1 MIPEHERKSGV
12 FSMTIYDIAE
22 IAGVSA
28 STVSRVINNRPGVG
42 ASTRQKVL
50 KLMDSYN
57 YSPNAIARGLVNRSS
72 KTIGILV
79 ADIRN
84 IHHTEGAYYIERELI
99 AQGYCCI
106 ILNTGN
112 ADEDKVNAIEILCRR
127 RVEGVVMMGSIFQC
141 EVVAEAI
148 ARCMSDIPVA
158 IVNGWLDMPNVYGVL
173 SDEMGGVVS
182 CVEHLISRGH
192 KKIAF
197 VCDEPYNPSNTLKE
211 KGYLACAD
219 RLDINLKEWSYHT
232 ENSLKGGADATLRVL
247 ADHPEVDAVI
257 YAVDLLAVS
266 GLQVLHEKNIPVP
279 DQIAVVGINDS
290 TYARICTPPLTS
302 LDNKRM
308 DASVMAA
315 RILVD
320 HIAGKK
326 TANRVMLLPDLVVRK
341 SS

>member
-1 MIPEHERKSGV
+1 
-12 FSMTIYDIAE
+12 MTIYDIAK

-28 STVSRVINNRPGVG
+28 STVSRVINNKPGVG
-42 ASTRQKVL
+42 AETRQKIM
-50 KLMDSYN
+50 KLLENYN
-57 YSPNAIARGLVNRSS
+57 YAPNAIARGLVSRSS

-84 IHHTEGAYYIERELI
+84 IHHIDGAYYIERELI

-112 ADEDKVNAIEILCRR
+112 EDTDKVNAIEILHRR

-141 EVVAEAI
+141 KEVERAI
-148 ARCMSDIPVA
+148 ARYMSDIPVA
-158 IVNGWLDMPNVYGVL
+158 IVNGWLDLPNVYGIL

-192 KKIAF
+192 KKVAF
-197 VCDEPYNPSNTLKE
+197 VCDQPSNPSNTLKE
-211 KGYLACAD
+211 QGYFSCAEK
-219 RLDINLKEWSYHT
+219 LEMALKDWEYRT
-232 ENSLKGGADATLRVL
+232 ENTLEGGEEATRRILK
-247 ADHPEVDAVI
+247 DHPDVEGIV
-257 YAVDLLAVS
+257 YAVDLLAVG
-266 GLQVLHEKNIPVP
+266 GLQVLHERQILIP
-279 DQIAVVGINDS
+279 DQVAVVGINDS
-290 TYARICTPPLTS
+290 TYAQICTPTLTS

-320 HIAGKK
+320 HICGKK
-326 TANRVMLLPDLVVRK
+326 TASRVMLLPDLVVRK
-341 SS
+341 ST